1 MFLCESVLLN
11 DKFVFLLAIN
21 LILFFT
27 KNHFVADANRN
38 FTMNISTFFS
48 RANLKINIHNLSYL
62 PRWIIVLIDFS
73 VLLMSFFL
81 TYMILKGTG
90 LDYIITKHKLTFIS
104 LFFGINI
111 FFFWL
116 FRTYS
121 GIIRH
126 SSYIDAIK
134 ILFSQTSVLV
144 FFLFFNFL
152 FELLFKEKAFL
163 NTALFINM
171 VLSFCGL
178 FLYRVVVKQTFELYF
193 IEKTDHK
200 LIKAIIYGTDANA
213 ISVANALKFETPS
226 RFKIVAFVDKNNQ
239 NASKRMLDLPI
250 LVQRKKLPALMRS
263 VGAEGLVIADKSLSK
278 EEQLVIIDQCLEFN
292 YKVYT
297 IPSISDWENQKEI
310 SQKVKN
316 IQIEDLLERDPIVLD
331 SISISRQL
339 EGKTILITGAAGS
352 IGSEIVR
359 QLLSFNPRKLIILDQ
374 AETPLHHIRL
384 EVEDIKSDTIIRT
397 VIADIRNKAALERI
411 FKLYKPEMVY
421 HAAAYKHVPLMEENP
436 SQAIL
441 TNVEGT
447 KNLADLSCKYSV
459 NKFVMIST
467 DKAVNPSNVMG
478 ASKRIAEK
486 YVQSLSLKCKENID
500 FYATKFITTR
510 FGNVL
515 GSNGSVVPLFTKQI
529 AEGGP
534 VTITH
539 PDIIRYFMTIPEA
552 CQLVLEA
559 GSMGNG
565 GEIYIFDMG
574 KPVKIIDLARKMIKL
589 AGFNPERD
597 IKIKIVGLRP
607 GEKLYEELLNDTSKT
622 LPTYHEKI
630 MIAEEIQAEFEDLH
644 LHIDELIGIAS
655 FFDND
660 DIVVKMKKIVPEF
673 ISMNSTYT
681 QLDK

>member
-1 MFLCESVLLN
+1 MSVL
-11 DKFVFLLAIN
+11 KY
-21 LILFFT
+21 
-27 KNHFVADANRN
+27 
-38 FTMNISTFFS
+38 FS
-48 RANLKINIHNLSYL
+48 RASLRFNIHNLSYL
-62 PRWIIVLIDFS
+62 PRWIIVLIDIS
-73 VLLMSFFL
+73 VLIVAFSL
-81 TYMILKGTG
+81 TYLIFNGTG
-90 LDYIITKHKLTFIS
+90 LDYVITSHVLTFIS

-126 SSYIDAIK
+126 SSYIDAVK

-163 NTALFINM
+163 NTALFINI

-193 IEKTDHK
+193 IEKADHK

-263 VGAEGLVIADKSLSK
+263 VGAEGIVIADKGLSK
-278 EEQLVIIDQCLEFN
+278 EEKLVIIDQCLEFN

-297 IPSISDWENQKEI
+297 IPSVTDWENQKEI

-316 IQIEDLLERDPIVLD
+316 IQIEDLLEREPIVLD
-331 SISISRQL
+331 SISISKQL
-339 EGKTILITGAAGS
+339 KDKTILVTGAAGS

-359 QLLSFNPRKLIILDQ
+359 QVLSFSPKKVIILDQ
-374 AETPLHHIRL
+374 AETPLHHISL
-384 EVEDIKSDTIIRT
+384 EVDGIKSRTIIRS
-397 VIADIRNKAALERI
+397 VITDIRNRGALEKV
-411 FKLYKPEMVY
+411 FKQYRPQMVY

-441 TNVEGT
+441 TNVDGT
-447 KNLADLSCKYSV
+447 KNLADLACLYGVK
-459 NKFVMIST
+459 KFVMIST

-486 YVQSLSLKCKENID
+486 YVQSLHLKCKENNEL
-500 FYATKFITTR
+500 YATKFITTR

-534 VTITH
+534 LTITH

-574 KPVKIIDLARKMIKL
+574 KPVKIIDLAQKMIKL
-589 AGFNPERD
+589 AGFIPDRD

-622 LPTYHEKI
+622 LSTYHEKI
-630 MIAEEIQAEFEDLH
+630 MIAQELQIEFEDLH
-644 LHIDELIGIAS
+644 THIEELIGIAS
-655 FFDND
+655 FFDNE
-660 DIVVKMKKIVPEF
+660 DIVAKMKKIVPEF
-673 ISMNSTYT
+673 ISMNSSYSE
-681 QLDK
+681 LDK

>member
-1 MFLCESVLLN
+1 MFKRSL
-11 DKFVFLLAIN
+11 
-21 LILFFT
+21 
-27 KNHFVADANRN
+27 
-38 FTMNISTFFS
+38 TMNVLKDFS
-48 RANLKINIHNLSYL
+48 RANLKFNIYNLSYL
-62 PRWIIVLIDFS
+62 PRWIIILIDVSVLI
-73 VLLMSFFL
+73 MSFFL
-81 TYMILKGTG
+81 TYVLFNGTG
-90 LDYIITKHKLTFIS
+90 IDYIITPHALTFIC
-104 LFFGINI
+104 LFFGVNI

-126 SSYIDAIK
+126 SSYIDAVK
-134 ILFSQTSVLV
+134 ILFSQMSVLV
-144 FFLFFNFL
+144 FFLFFNFI
-152 FELLFKEKAFL
+152 FELFFKEKAFL
-163 NTALFINM
+163 NTALFINI

-193 IEKTDHK
+193 LEKTRDK
-200 LIKAIIYGTDANA
+200 LIKTIIYGTDANA

-239 NASKRMLDLPI
+239 NASKRMLNLPI
-250 LVQRKKLPALMRS
+250 LVQRKKLSALMRS
-263 VGAEGLVIADKSLSK
+263 IGAEGIVIADKGLSK
-278 EEQLVIIDQCLEFN
+278 EEKLAIIDQCLEFN

-297 IPSISDWENQKEI
+297 IPSVSDWEDQNEI
-310 SQKVKN
+310 SKKVKN
-316 IQIEDLLERDPIVLD
+316 IQIEDLLEREPIVLD
-331 SISISRQL
+331 SISISKQL
-339 EGKTILITGAAGS
+339 KDKTILVTGAAGS

-359 QLLSFNPRKLIILDQ
+359 QLLSFSPKKIVILDQ
-374 AETPLHHIRL
+374 AETPLHHISL
-384 EVEDIKSDTIIRT
+384 EVDGIKAQTIIRT
-397 VIADIRNKAALERI
+397 VIADIRNKGALEKV
-411 FKLYKPEMVY
+411 FKQFRPQMVY

-441 TNVEGT
+441 TNVDGT
-447 KNLADLSCKYSV
+447 KNLADLSCQYGVK
-459 NKFVMIST
+459 KFVMIST

-486 YVQSLSLKCKENID
+486 YVQSLQLKYKESND
-500 FYATKFITTR
+500 LNATKFITTR

-534 VTITH
+534 LTITH

-574 KPVKIIDLARKMIKL
+574 KPVKIIDLAKKMIKL
-589 AGFNPERD
+589 AGFVPDKE

-630 MIAEEIQAEFEDLH
+630 MIAEELQVEFEDLH
-644 LHIDELIGIAS
+644 SHIEELIGIAS

-660 DIVVKMKKIVPEF
+660 DIVTKMKKIVPEF
-673 ISMNSTYT
+673 ISMNSSYSE
-681 QLDK
+681 LDK